1 MMIATDSEL
10 LQLWTAGHTDAAARL
25 VERHYAAVRAYV
37 SSQCREEIEDLTQS
51 TFLIC
56 LATACR
62 FRGDSA
68 FRTFLLGIAHHLILA
83 ARRSRNKSDS
93 LDQNSATLLDNVSV
107 DGADDLVLQEAM
119 GKLSPELRT
128 AITLSYWAGLTE
140 DEISRSVG
148 CPRGT
153 VASRIRRG
161 KTQLRQ
167 LLQAPESSD

>member
-1 MMIATDSEL
+1 
-10 LQLWTAGHTDAAARL
+10 
-25 VERHYAAVRAYV
+25 
-37 SSQCREEIEDLTQS
+37 
-51 TFLIC
+51 
-56 LATACR
+56 
-62 FRGDSA
+62 
-68 FRTFLLGIAHHLILA
+68 LILA
-83 ARRSRNKSDS
+83 ARRSRNKSDPLEQDS
-93 LDQNSATLLDNVSV
+93 EALLDNLSG
-107 DGADDLVLQEAM
+107 DGVDDLVLQEAV

-161 KTQLRQ
+161 KTQLRR